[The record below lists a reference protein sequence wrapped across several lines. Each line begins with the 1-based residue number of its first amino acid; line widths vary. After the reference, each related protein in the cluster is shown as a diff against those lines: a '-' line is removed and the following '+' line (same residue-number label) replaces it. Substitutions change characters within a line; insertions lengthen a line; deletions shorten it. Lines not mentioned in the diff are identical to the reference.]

1 MSFTMDTA
9 QIAARLKPFLT
20 APLDDA
26 QLRSISMYIDILL
39 QWNRKINLTAVRKP
53 EEIVTRHFGE
63 SLFAAEHLL
72 ASRRAGSSHQV
83 SAETACNV
91 VDVGSGAG
99 FPGIPLKIF
108 APAIQLTLIESNQK
122 KATFMRE
129 VLRSLNAT
137 RADVYAGRAEDFPA
151 QSADL
156 VSLRAVEH
164 FESALTVAAGLVRPG
179 GRLGLLIGRAQA
191 DRLAALKPGF
201 AWATPLPVPLS
212 AERILSVGRLAG
224 T

>member
-1 MSFTMDTA
+1 MDTA
-9 QIAARLKPFLT
+9 QIAALLKPFLT

-26 QLRSISMYIDILL
+26 QLRNISTYIDILL
-39 QWNRKINLTAVRKP
+39 QWNRRINLTAIRKP
-53 EEIVTRHFGE
+53 EEILTRHFGE
-63 SLFAAEHLL
+63 SLFAAQHLL
-72 ASRRAGSSHQV
+72 ASHRAGSSHQV

-156 VSLRAVEH
+156 VTLRAVEH
-164 FESALTVAAGLVRPG
+164 FESALTVAARLVRPG

-201 AWATPLPVPLS
+201 MWAMPISVPLS
-212 AERILSVGRLAG
+212 AERVLSIGRLPG